1 VARQPSKKDVASSEK
16 PIDDVAP
23 EDQDVELTEDEL
35 DEEEEL
41 EEEGLEEDDDLED
54 EDEVE
59 DDEIEDDAAASSDRS
74 AQADAMWE
82 DLRIQPVEIALPK
95 GVGYTLR
102 AYRLN
107 TELTPTEVQE
117 EEDAFAILRRPG
129 DEPVEEPV
137 EEIEITDEEIF
148 SEEFAEVAEQE
159 RPSSRRKRK
168 NDSPADED
176 LDDADTTAAESDA
189 ESDDDVA
196 ELEESGDEDDEESE
210 DDEDD
215 ESEDDEEE
223 AEEEAEAEEEP
234 EPEEVPAF
242 LGHRGRLFLFRSAEE
257 LVAFVKSDAEHDLT
271 QLDTWESAKTRI
283 TVSSVV
289 PTDED
294 RYELDLVVENLRGG
308 RDAWDSDLLISAG
321 EVARDLAHALRLE
334 AVRTALSPGSP
345 LDDLDEALR
354 ADANGGVSG
363 FFARRRLKKIGAQ
376 QAALGWRTIIG
387 KISAAVDWRD

>member
-1 VARQPSKKDVASSEK
+1 
-16 PIDDVAP
+16 
-23 EDQDVELTEDEL
+23 
-35 DEEEEL
+35 
-41 EEEGLEEDDDLED
+41 
-54 EDEVE
+54 
-59 DDEIEDDAAASSDRS
+59 
-74 AQADAMWE
+74 MWE

-210 DDEDD
+210 DE